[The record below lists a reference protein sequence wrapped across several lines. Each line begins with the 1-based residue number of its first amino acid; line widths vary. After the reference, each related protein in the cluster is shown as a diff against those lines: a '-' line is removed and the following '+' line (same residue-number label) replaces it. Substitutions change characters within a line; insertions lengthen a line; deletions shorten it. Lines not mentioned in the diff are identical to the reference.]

1 MTRKVSMTRFR
12 AFALLAMTEF
22 KDELAISQRLR
33 RRLHKGLSIFMKGS
47 LMTTNNK
54 FMLSMATIAILS
66 GASVALGAESELKVN
81 TDKLQLNGIDVAIT
95 SGTANVAPKDTEKT
109 NDIVIKGKLDGKI
122 GDSTMTQLNITAKEA
137 AVKVGVAGQSGGVV
151 SVGGTAPANGAASA
165 DGYGVT
171 INAKSVEL
179 AGAASNETQLNVNAN
194 SSITTTDTAG
204 TKVGA
209 NSAINI
215 ANGTNLTVNGALTTS
230 DDTSKVSVN
239 GGTLDL
245 NGGLTATN
253 GTISLGKD
261 GKLNV
266 TGALTGGTAGTIS
279 LGGGTMS
286 VSGALTQSQTTIDLG
301 GGMLNVNG
309 GGTLDGTKLT
319 LTNGGTLNF
328 NAGANASAD
337 KPTTTTISGAVSTI
351 KDKATNV
358 NLSQNTKVTFSESL
372 TLTNNTD
379 TALDKIT
386 LGGGTL
392 EVKKLTADATNLDTL
407 GGGVI
412 NFTGDANTAQTKA
425 TGSTI
430 TNDFTIGNGTAMN
443 LGKNAYL
450 TLGGADKSVTTK
462 GSKITFADSTST
474 LNVSNLNANASD
486 FDMSKGGKIVFADK
500 SESQISGNV
509 ALGENQ
515 SYTFSA
521 AGTLN
526 LESLSLTKTGKIE
539 FASKDSVL
547 NIANGMTSDDAKT
560 QIVLTNGGTL
570 NFNGGNSVIK
580 GEQFA
585 TTASKD
591 TLLNVNS
598 GASVSFESLDLK
610 DDKSKLTL
618 NGGFVNMGA
627 LTTTKAESLA
637 LEQGTLNFVGK
648 ANDKDK
654 SKIDT
659 VTSTIGADLDLS
671 KAGAQVNFN
680 KGSLVK
686 INTAGTGQ
694 LTASSVNLNGGEI
707 NLKKLTAATGENS
720 SGLANLNFAG
730 ANASVNGDLAGTNAF
745 SIGTDKDGKHF
756 ITKTGETAEVG
767 ANSALSLNSGAIN
780 ANGTLETKG
789 GKLVFNG
796 GKLIVGAG
804 ETAGGKLSIDN
815 TANLEVL
822 KGGVLHL
829 QGASDGA
836 EAKSGSATLA
846 TGDLDLSKGLNIII
860 DQGASLT
867 TTAAST
873 ISGKGQSIRLGKNA
887 ALSIDGSVKTD
898 ANGKFEAYKVGNL
911 ELGKGTTLGV
921 STTAVGGV
929 YKELE
934 VGKLSVTTGESANLR
949 FGAGS
954 VELMGGLDK
963 DASTALTLNNQGFT
977 SDIKLDNGAVLNFN
991 SGVVSVKGALNATN
1005 NATLKVS
1012 GATADLQGG
1021 LGDKMTK
1028 IELSNG
1034 ALNVK
1039 GDYTG
1044 TSIDVTHIQTNA
1056 SGIGS
1061 AMNIDGTA
1069 SITSSKFAIL
1079 PLVETGA
1086 TSYKVLSTTKG
1097 LTVSDLNGATTAEF
1111 RTRNSLNGI
1120 LGKYG
1125 LQVEEANKANI
1136 TDGDKLITA
1145 KDSSVTVSLKN
1156 DGKNLFLERK
1166 VDVSSLSA
1174 VKQASLQADIDA
1186 LTEMDKTA
1194 NGVVKQDS
1202 QLTSVIDD
1210 LKARKTA
1217 AASQNNTELASELG
1231 GANSDILLSAFGKKD
1246 GAINELT
1253 RNAVALDIVKN
1264 GGQGIVADIK
1274 EGASS
1279 AANMSSS
1286 TSSVI
1291 NTMNL
1296 SNDMA
1301 ISGRIAQAN
1310 NPYAN
1315 LAQGFAGYEYAA
1327 VGGDLPL
1334 YYANN
1339 GYKNGFWANAI
1350 GGLNKVEGEGGTLMG
1365 LSLGFDRQLENT
1377 LVGFYLSY
1385 AMAGLNDKI
1394 VEQGADNIQVG
1405 VYTSFNQRD
1414 IEVNV
1419 KAYGQVA
1426 ITETTAKRGEGE
1438 AEAKFNRLYGGV
1450 SANVGF
1456 IFALNNNKT
1465 FIKPYVGENYYY
1477 AHTPAYEES
1486 LQSDAALSVKSANN
1500 HALSFD
1506 VGVDLRQYFNEN
1518 SFMYLT
1524 PSIERYVV
1532 NAGGDYTAGFIGSDT
1547 TFTIEGKSK
1556 TKTYGQVLVGGN
1568 IALSDKFNVN
1578 LGLGVKKILN
1588 GQIERANGDKVDEMY
1603 LSGNL
1608 GVKYRF

>member
-1 MTRKVSMTRFR
+1 
-12 AFALLAMTEF
+12 
-22 KDELAISQRLR
+22 
-33 RRLHKGLSIFMKGS
+33 
-47 LMTTNNK
+47 MTTNNK

-66 GASVALGAESELKVN
+66 GTSVALGEELKVDTADN
-81 TDKLQLNGIDVAIT
+81 KLKLGTTEVKIEN
-95 SGTANVAPKDTEKT
+95 GTANV
-109 NDIVIKGKLDGKI
+109 DGKANPVAIKTTIPNKI
-122 GDSTMTQLNITAKEA
+122 GASGSEQAMTQLKVTTTDTVTIGEASQSA
-137 AVKVGVAGQSGGVV
+137 AVSI
-151 SVGGTAPANGAASA
+151 GGTAYGTAT
-165 DGYGVT
+165 DGYGFD
-171 INAKSVEL
+171 INAKSL
-179 AGAASNETQLNVNAN
+179 TTAGAASPNGTELNVNKD
-194 SSITTTDTAG
+194 STISTTDG

-215 ANGTNLTVNGALTTS
+215 ANGKNLTVNGGLTTS
-230 DDTSKVSVN
+230 ESTSKVSVN
-239 GGTLDL
+239 GGSLIL
-245 NGGLTATN
+245 NGDLTATN
-253 GTISLGKD
+253 GNISLDKD
-261 GKLNV
+261 GALNV
-266 TGALTGGTAGTIS
+266 TGALTGTAGTIS
-279 LGGGTMS
+279 LSGGTMS
-286 VSGALTQSQTTIDLG
+286 VGGELKQTSTTIDLG
-301 GGMLNVNG
+301 GGTLNVNG
-309 GGTLDGTKLT
+309 GGSLVGDKLT

-328 NAGANASAD
+328 GASAD
-337 KPTTTTISGAVSTI
+337 KPTTTTISGAVSTTAG
-351 KDKATNV
+351 KATNV
-358 NLSQNTKVTFSESL
+358 NLSQNTKVTFGESL
-372 TLTNNTD
+372 TLTNHTD
-379 TALDKIT
+379 TALDKIS
-386 LGGGTL
+386 LNGGTL
-392 EVKKLTADATNLDTL
+392 EVKKLTADATNLNTL

-412 NFTGDANTAQTKA
+412 NFTGDANTAQAKD
-425 TGSTI
+425 TGSKI
-430 TNDFTIGNGTAMN
+430 TNDFTISNGTAMN
-443 LGKNAYL
+443 LGKNVYL

-462 GSKITFADSTST
+462 GSKITFADGTST

-500 SESQISGNV
+500 SKSQISGNV
-509 ALGENQ
+509 TLGENQ
-515 SYTFSA
+515 SYAFSA

-526 LESLSLTKTGKIE
+526 LDSLSLTKTGKIE
-539 FASKDSVL
+539 FAGKDSVL
-547 NIANGMTSDDAKT
+547 NLANGMTSDDAKE
-560 QIVLTNGGTL
+560 QIVLKEGGTI

-580 GEQFA
+580 GQDSTNNVFT
-585 TTASKD
+585 TTANKD
-591 TLLNVNS
+591 TLFNVKGGALNLENVKLADGQAILTIDGGVVNAA
-598 GASVSFESLDLK
+598 G
-610 DDKSKLTL
+610 
-618 NGGFVNMGA
+618 
-627 LTTTKAESLA
+627 LTTTDAKNLA
-637 LEQGTLNFVGK
+637 LKQGTLNFVGK
-648 ANDKDK
+648 ANDKGE
-654 SKIDT
+654 IET
-659 VTSTIGADLDLS
+659 LTSTIGADLDLS

-686 INTAGTGQ
+686 FTGTNGQ
-694 LTASSVNLNGGEI
+694 LTASSVNLNGGQI
-707 NLKKLTAATGENS
+707 NLKKLTAAKGEKF

-730 ANASVNGDLAGTNAF
+730 ANASVNGELSNTAAF
-745 SIGTDKDGKHF
+745 SIGTDKDGNHF
-756 ITKTGETAEVG
+756 ITKATETASIG
-767 ANSALSLNSGAIN
+767 ANSSLSLNSGAVN
-780 ANGTLETKG
+780 ANGTLKTENG

-796 GKLIVGAG
+796 GNLIVGEA
-804 ETAGGKLSIDN
+804 GKLTIDN

-822 KGGVLHL
+822 KGGVLYL
-829 QGASDGA
+829 QGASDGDTT
-836 EAKSGSATLA
+836 KSGSATI
-846 TGDLDLSKGLNIII
+846 TQGDLDLSKGLNIII
-860 DQGASLT
+860 DNGASLT

-873 ISGKGQSIRLGKNA
+873 ISGKGQSITLGKYA
-887 ALSIDGSVKTD
+887 ALSIDGSVKT
-898 ANGKFEAYKVGNL
+898 AQGGKFEAYKVGAL

-934 VGKLSVTTGESANLR
+934 VGKLSTKTGESANLR

-963 DASTALTLNNQGFT
+963 DTSTALTLNNQGFT

-991 SGVVSVKGALNATN
+991 SGVVSVKGKLNADTST
-1005 NATLKVS
+1005 TLKVS

-1021 LGDKMTK
+1021 LGANMTK

-1097 LTVSDLNGATTAEF
+1097 LTVSDLNSQTTAEF

-1120 LGKYG
+1120 LSKYG
-1125 LQVEEANKANI
+1125 LQVEDATKI
-1136 TDGDKLITA
+1136 KDGDKLITA
-1145 KDSSVTVSLKN
+1145 KDSSVNVSLKN

-1166 VDVSSLSA
+1166 VDVSSLAA
-1174 VKQASLQADIDA
+1174 VKKASLQADIDA
-1186 LTEMDKTA
+1186 LGEMDKVA
-1194 NGVVKQDS
+1194 NGVMTEDDK
-1202 QLTSVIDD
+1202 LTSVIND
-1210 LKARKTA
+1210 LKARQTT
-1217 AASQNNTELASELG
+1217 AASQSNTELASELG
-1231 GANSDILLSAFGKKD
+1231 GANSDILLSAFGKKV

-1253 RNAVALDIVKN
+1253 RNAVTLDIVKN

-1310 NPYAN
+1310 NPYGN

-1327 VGGDLPL
+1327 VSGDLPL

-1350 GGLNKVEGEGGTLMG
+1350 GGLNKVEGEGGTLVG
-1365 LSLGFDRQLENT
+1365 LSLGFDKQLENT

-1426 ITETTAKRGEGE
+1426 VTETTAKRGEGE
-1438 AEAKFNRLYGGV
+1438 AEAKFTRLYGGV

-1524 PSIERYVV
+1524 PSLERYVV
-1532 NAGGDYTAGFIGSDT
+1532 NAGGNYTAGFIGSDT

-1568 IALSDKFNVN
+1568 IALSDKLNVN

>member
-1 MTRKVSMTRFR
+1 
-12 AFALLAMTEF
+12 
-22 KDELAISQRLR
+22 
-33 RRLHKGLSIFMKGS
+33 MKGS

-66 GASVALGAESELKVN
+66 GASVALGEELKVDTADNKLKLGATEVKIEGSVANVKPDTGNESNAIEVKSELKKVDGMSSLTIN
-81 TDKLQLNGIDVAIT
+81 
-95 SGTANVAPKDTEKT
+95 APKAE
-109 NDIVIKGKLDGKI
+109 VKI
-122 GDSTMTQLNITAKEA
+122 GDGTTDAKA
-137 AVKVGVAGQSGGVV
+137 SI
-151 SVGGTAPANGAASA
+151 GGTAPTDGAVSA
-165 DGYGVT
+165 DGYGFTIDASKVT
-171 INAKSVEL
+171 LTGKDTTKTAE
-179 AGAASNETQLNVNAN
+179 LNVNAN
-194 SSITTTDTAG
+194 STITTTAG
-204 TKVGA
+204 TSVGA

-215 ANGTNLTVNGALTTS
+215 ANGTKLEVNGGLTTS
-230 DDTSKVSVN
+230 ETTSKVSVN
-239 GGTLDL
+239 GGELKL
-245 NGGLTATN
+245 NGDLKATN
-253 GTISLGKD
+253 GNISLGKD
-261 GKLNV
+261 GALNV

-286 VSGALTQSQTTIDLG
+286 VGGALNQTGTTINLG
-301 GGMLNVNG
+301 GGTLNVNG

-319 LTNGGTLNF
+319 LTDGGTLNF
-328 NAGANASAD
+328 GAGTNASAD
-337 KPTTTTISGAVSTI
+337 KPTATTISGAVSTT
-351 KDKATNV
+351 KDKATNI
-358 NLSQNTKVTFSESL
+358 NLSQNTKVTFSGDSL

-379 TALDKIT
+379 TALDKIS
-386 LGGGTL
+386 LNGGVL
-392 EVKKLTADATNLDTL
+392 EVKKLTADATNLNTL

-412 NFTGDANTAQTKA
+412 NFTDVSGTAQTKD

-430 TNDFTIGNGTAMN
+430 TNDFTISNGTAMN

-462 GSKITFADSTST
+462 GSKITFADGTST

-486 FDMSKGGKIVFADK
+486 FDMSKGGKIVFAENSK
-500 SESQISGNV
+500 SQISGNV

-515 SYTFSA
+515 SYAFSA

-526 LESLSLTKTGKIE
+526 LESLSLTKTGNIT
-539 FASKDSVL
+539 FAGKDSVL
-547 NIANGMTSDDAKT
+547 NLANGMTSDNAKE
-560 QIVLTNGGTL
+560 QINISKGGTI

-580 GEQFA
+580 GKDSTTNVF
-585 TTASKD
+585 TTATGKD
-591 TLLNVNS
+591 TLFNVKGGALNLENVKL
-598 GASVSFESLDLK
+598 A
-610 DDKSKLTL
+610 DDKAILTID
-618 NGGFVNMGA
+618 GGVVNAAG
-627 LTTTKAESLA
+627 LETTNAANLA
-637 LEQGTLNFVGK
+637 LKQGTLNFVGK
-648 ANDKDK
+648 ANDKGE
-654 SKIDT
+654 IDT
-659 VTSTIGADLDLS
+659 LTSTIGADLDLS

-680 KGSLVK
+680 KGSLVT
-686 INTAGTGQ
+686 IGGANGQ

-707 NLKKLTAATGENS
+707 NLKKLTAAKGEKF

-730 ANASVNGDLAGTNAF
+730 ANASVNGKLSGTAAF
-745 SIGTDKDGKHF
+745 SIGTDKDGNHF

-767 ANSALSLNSGAIN
+767 ANSALSLNSGVVS
-780 ANGTLETKG
+780 ANGTLQTTG

-796 GKLIVGAG
+796 GNLIVGEA
-804 ETAGGKLSIDN
+804 GKLTIDN
-815 TANLEVL
+815 TKNLEVL
-822 KGGVLHL
+822 KGGVLYL
-829 QGASDGA
+829 QGASDGNT
-836 EAKSGSATLA
+836 AKSGSATIT

-860 DQGASLT
+860 DNGASLT

-873 ISGKGQSIRLGKNA
+873 ISGKGQSITLGKYA
-887 ALSIDGSVKTD
+887 ALSIDGSVKT
-898 ANGKFEAYKVGNL
+898 AQNGKFEAYKVGDL

-921 STTAVGGV
+921 STIAVGGV

-934 VGKLSVTTGESANLR
+934 VGKLSTKTGESANLR

-954 VELMGGLDK
+954 VELMGEIQAG
-963 DASTALTLNNQGFT
+963 TN
-977 SDIKLDNGAVLNFN
+977 KLDNLGFVSGVNLADDAVLNFN
-991 SGVVSVKGALNATN
+991 SGVVSVKGALNATTKDK
-1005 NATLKVS
+1005 AMLKVS

-1021 LGDKMTK
+1021 LGANMTK
-1028 IELSNG
+1028 IELSGGG
-1034 ALNVK
+1034 ALNLK
-1039 GDYTG
+1039 GDFAP
-1044 TSIDVTHIQTNA
+1044 TNA
-1056 SGIGS
+1056 TTITTDGNSLVNVNGGVSSASNLTFALLDIKISG
-1061 AMNIDGTA
+1061 NYTVL
-1069 SITSSKFAIL
+1069 TS
-1079 PLVETGA
+1079 
-1086 TSYKVLSTTKG
+1086 TKG
-1097 LTVSDLNGATTAEF
+1097 VTGDAKAEL
-1111 RTRNSLNGI
+1111 RTRTSLNEI
-1120 LGKYG
+1120 LNKYG
-1125 LQVEEANKANI
+1125 LNVEDTIVSADNKKKVQDIKVGDGSVQVIDNNI
-1136 TDGDKLITA
+1136 VVGVSLADSAI
-1145 KDSSVTVSLKN
+1145 DSS
-1156 DGKNLFLERK
+1156 
-1166 VDVSSLSA
+1166 
-1174 VKQASLQADIDA
+1174 SLQGLKA
-1186 LTEMDKTA
+1186 A
-1194 NGVVKQDS
+1194 NDTKGMAA
-1202 QLTSVIDD
+1202 D
-1210 LKARKTA
+1210 LKALEALKSTASFVESGKDTDFKTNTIDKLTQEQKNREA
-1217 AASQNNTELASELG
+1217 AAKITSNTVAAQELG
-1231 GANSDILLSAFGKKD
+1231 GGGVNSDILLSAYGSTAGFGARD
-1246 GAINELT
+1246 ESTATAIG
-1253 RNAVALDIVKN
+1253 LDMVQN

-1310 NPYAN
+1310 NPYGN
-1315 LAQGFAGYEYAA
+1315 LAQGFAGYEYAN
-1327 VGGDLPL
+1327 VEGDLPL

-1350 GGLNKVEGEGGTLMG
+1350 GGLNKVEGEGGTLVG
-1365 LSLGFDRQLENT
+1365 LSLGFDKQLENT

-1426 ITETTAKRGEGE
+1426 VTETTAKRGKGE
-1438 AEAKFNRLYGGV
+1438 AEAKFTRLYGGV

-1568 IALSDKFNVN
+1568 IALSDKLNVN

>member
-1 MTRKVSMTRFR
+1 
-12 AFALLAMTEF
+12 
-22 KDELAISQRLR
+22 
-33 RRLHKGLSIFMKGS
+33 
-47 LMTTNNK
+47 MTTNNK

-66 GASVALGAESELKVN
+66 GASVALGAESELKVEQ
-81 TDKLQLNGIDVAIT
+81 DKLQLGTQQVEIKG
-95 SGTANVAPKDTEKT
+95 GTANVSPSDTDKTGPVTIKTTIGNTIGKD
-109 NDIVIKGKLDGKI
+109 
-122 GDSTMTQLNITAKEA
+122 TMTQLNITAKEA
-137 AVKVGVAGQSGGVV
+137 AVNVGTANQSSGVV
-151 SVGGTAPANGAASA
+151 SIGGTAPTNGTAAA
-165 DGYGVT
+165 DGYGVN
-171 INAKSVEL
+171 IDAKSVAL
-179 AGAASNETQLNVNAN
+179 AGAANNETQLNVNQN
-194 SSITTTDTAG
+194 STITTTDGATL
-204 TKVGA
+204 GA

-215 ANGTNLTVNGALTTS
+215 ANGKNLTVNGGLTTS
-230 DDTSKVSVN
+230 ETSSKVSVN
-239 GGTLDL
+239 GGSLKL
-245 NGGLTATN
+245 NGDLTATN
-253 GTISLGKD
+253 GDISLGKD
-261 GKLNV
+261 GALNV
-266 TGALTGGTAGTIS
+266 TGALTGTAGDIK

-286 VSGALTQSQTTIDLG
+286 VGGVLTQTGTTIDLG
-301 GGMLNVNG
+301 GGTLNVNG
-309 GGTLDGTKLT
+309 GGSLAGDKLT

-328 NAGANASAD
+328 GAGANASAD
-337 KPTTTTISGAVSTI
+337 KPTATTISGAVSTTAG
-351 KDKATNV
+351 KATNI
-358 NLSQNTKVTFSESL
+358 NLSQNTKVTFGDSL

-379 TALDKIT
+379 TALDKIS
-386 LGGGTL
+386 LNGGTL
-392 EVKKLTADATNLDTL
+392 EVKKLTADATNLNTL

-412 NFTGDANTAQTKA
+412 NFSDQTSTQTKD

-430 TNDFTIGNGTAMN
+430 TNDFTISNGTALN

-486 FDMSKGGKIVFADK
+486 FDMSKGGKIIFASGSK
-500 SESQISGNV
+500 SQISGNV

-515 SYTFSA
+515 SYAFSA

-539 FASKDSVL
+539 FAGKDSVL
-547 NIANGMTSDDAKT
+547 NLANGMTSDDAKT
-560 QIVLTNGGTL
+560 QIVLKDGGTI

-580 GEQFA
+580 GSTTNVF
-585 TTASKD
+585 TTATGKD
-591 TLLNVNS
+591 TLFNVKGGALNLENVKLADGQAILTIDGGVVNAA
-598 GASVSFESLDLK
+598 G
-610 DDKSKLTL
+610 
-618 NGGFVNMGA
+618 
-627 LTTTKAESLA
+627 LTTTDAKNLA
-637 LEQGTLNFVGK
+637 LKQGTLNFVGK
-648 ANDKDK
+648 ANDDGSKTQVESTIAALTLAENSTAVLNFNDK
-654 SKIDT
+654 SSVKISD
-659 VTSTIGADLDLS
+659 DNLDLGKTS
-671 KAGAQVNFN
+671 ATLNFN
-680 KGSLVK
+680 QGSLVTM
-686 INTAGTGQ
+686 NGTNAT
-694 LTASSVNLNGGEI
+694 LTAHTLNLNGGQI
-707 NLKKLTAATGENS
+707 NLKKLVASKSERSDT
-720 SGLANLNFAG
+720 LNLRFMG
-730 ANASVNGDLAGTNAF
+730 ASASVKGDLANTTAF
-745 SIGTDKDGKHF
+745 TLGTDDKGNHF
-756 ITKTGETAEVG
+756 IGKDSEEVKIS
-767 ANSALSLNSGAIN
+767 ANSSLALNLGTIN
-780 ANGTLETKG
+780 ANGKLTTET
-789 GKLVFNG
+789 NG
-796 GKLIVGAG
+796 GKLIFGGSSLNVGAG
-804 ETAGGKLSIDN
+804 GSLTIADTSK
-815 TANLEVL
+815 NLELKDGVGGLITL
-822 KGGVLHL
+822 KGDGTKG
-829 QGASDGA
+829 GAMTITTGA
-836 EAKSGSATLA
+836 
-846 TGDLDLSKGLNIII
+846 LDLSKTSLGIKIEN
-860 DQGASLT
+860 GGKLT
-867 TTAAST
+867 TTAASK
-873 ISGKGQSIRLGKNA
+873 ISGSGNAIQLSDYTGIRVYGDITTATSGEFSYNKMGDLTLGK
-887 ALSIDGSVKTD
+887 
-898 ANGKFEAYKVGNL
+898 E
-911 ELGKGTTLGV
+911 TTLGIYT
-921 STTAVGGV
+921 SSNADGNLQEITAGKLTATDGANLAFGNGGV
-929 YKELE
+929 VKLMGEIQAGTSGSENKLNNAGFGSGLTLDENAVLE
-934 VGKLSVTTGESANLR
+934 FAS
-949 FGAGS
+949 GS
-954 VELMGGLDK
+954 V
-963 DASTALTLNNQGFT
+963 N
-977 SDIKLDNGAVLNFN
+977 
-991 SGVVSVKGALNATN
+991 VKGVLGVETGKA
-1005 NATLKVS
+1005 ATLKVS
-1012 GATADLQGG
+1012 NAVANLNGG
-1021 LGDKMTK
+1021 LSEITASKGFNK
-1028 IELSNG
+1028 IELG
-1034 ALNVK
+1034 GGTLNIK
-1039 GDYTG
+1039 QDLTA
-1044 TSIDVTHIQTNA
+1044 SSLDITHIQTNA
-1056 SGIGS
+1056 SSIGS
-1061 AMNIDGTA
+1061 TMNIDGTA
-1069 SITSSKFAIL
+1069 SITGSKFAIL

-1097 LTVSDLNGATTAEF
+1097 LTVSDLNTATSGTTGEF

-1120 LGKYG
+1120 LSKYG
-1125 LQVEEANKANI
+1125 LQVDDANKDKI
-1136 TDGDKLITA
+1136 KDGDKVITA

-1156 DGKNLFLERK
+1156 DGKNLFLERQ
-1166 VDVSSLSA
+1166 VDMSSLAA
-1174 VKQASLQADIDA
+1174 VKVANLQADIDA
-1186 LTEMDKTA
+1186 LGVMDKDKEIVGENSGQA
-1194 NGVVKQDS
+1194 NTDVLKG
-1202 QLTSVIDD
+1202 VIDN
-1210 LKARKTA
+1210 LKARQTT
-1217 AASQNNTELASELG
+1217 AASQSNTELASELG
-1231 GANSDILLSAFGKKD
+1231 GANSDFLLSAFGKKV

-1253 RNAVALDIVKN
+1253 RNAVTLDIVKN

-1310 NPYAN
+1310 NPYGN

-1327 VGGDLPL
+1327 VSGDLPL

-1350 GGLNKVEGEGGTLMG
+1350 GGLNKVEGEGGTLVG
-1365 LSLGFDRQLENT
+1365 LSLGFDKQLENT

-1426 ITETTAKRGEGE
+1426 VTETTAKRGEGE
-1438 AEAKFNRLYGGV
+1438 AEAKFTRLYGGV

-1524 PSIERYVV
+1524 PSLERYVV

-1568 IALSDKFNVN
+1568 IALSDKLNVN

>member
-1 MTRKVSMTRFR
+1 
-12 AFALLAMTEF
+12 
-22 KDELAISQRLR
+22 
-33 RRLHKGLSIFMKGS
+33 
-47 LMTTNNK
+47 MTTNNK

-66 GASVALGAESELKVN
+66 GASVALGEELKVD
-81 TDKLQLNGIDVAIT
+81 TDKLQLGTTEVTIKD
-95 SGTANVAPKDTEKT
+95 GTADVKGDAKSVEIKT
-109 NDIVIKGKLDGKI
+109 TIPNKI
-122 GDSTMTQLNITAKEA
+122 GAAGSEQTMTQLKVTTTDTVTIGTAS
-137 AVKVGVAGQSGGVV
+137 QSGGVV
-151 SVGGTAPANGAASA
+151 SIGGTALANGAVSA
-165 DGYGVT
+165 DGYGVN
-171 INAKSVEL
+171 IDAKSVEL
-179 AGAASNETQLNVNAN
+179 VGAANSNGTELNVNQN
-194 SSITTTDTAG
+194 STITTTAG
-204 TKVGA
+204 TKVGT

-215 ANGTNLTVNGALTTS
+215 ANGTNLTVNGGLTTS
-230 DDTSKVSVN
+230 DTTSKVSVN
-239 GGTLDL
+239 GGELKL
-245 NGGLTATN
+245 NGDLTATN
-253 GTISLGKD
+253 GAISLGKD
-261 GKLNV
+261 G
-266 TGALTGGTAGTIS
+266 
-279 LGGGTMS
+279 TMS
-286 VSGALTQSQTTIDLG
+286 VGGALTQSQTTINLG
-301 GGMLNVNG
+301 GGTLNVNG

-328 NAGANASAD
+328 GGGASAD
-337 KPTTTTISGAVSTI
+337 KPTITTISGAVSTTAG
-351 KDKATNV
+351 KATNV
-358 NLSQNTKVTFSESL
+358 NLSQNTKVTFDESL

-379 TALDKIT
+379 TALDKIN
-386 LGGGTL
+386 LNGGVL
-392 EVKKLTADATNLDTL
+392 EVKKLTADATNLNTL

-412 NFTGDANTAQTKA
+412 NFTDVSGTAQTKD

-430 TNDFTIGNGTAMN
+430 TNDFTISNGTAMN

-462 GSKITFADSTST
+462 GSKITFADGTST

-486 FDMSKGGKIVFADK
+486 FDMSKGGKIVFAENSK
-500 SESQISGNV
+500 SQISGNV

-515 SYTFSA
+515 SYAFSA

-526 LESLSLTKTGKIE
+526 LESLSLTKTGNIT
-539 FASKDSVL
+539 FAGKDSVL
-547 NIANGMTSDDAKT
+547 NLANGMTSDDAKE
-560 QIVLTNGGTL
+560 QIKITEGGTI

-580 GEQFA
+580 GKDSTNLFE
-585 TTASKD
+585 TTAQKD
-591 TLLNVNS
+591 TLFNVKGGALNLENVKLADAKSILTIDGGVVNAA
-598 GASVSFESLDLK
+598 G
-610 DDKSKLTL
+610 
-618 NGGFVNMGA
+618 
-627 LTTTKAESLA
+627 LTTTAAENLA
-637 LEQGTLNFVGK
+637 LKQGTLNFVGK
-648 ANDKDK
+648 ANDKGE
-654 SKIDT
+654 IET
-659 VTSTIGADLDLS
+659 LTSTIGADLDLS

-680 KGSLVK
+680 KGSLVT
-686 INTAGTGQ
+686 IGGANGQ

-707 NLKKLTAATGENS
+707 NLKKLTAAKGEKF

-730 ANASVNGDLAGTNAF
+730 ANASVNGELSGTAAF
-745 SIGTDKDGKHF
+745 SIGTDKDGNHF

-767 ANSALSLNSGAIN
+767 ANSALSLNSGVVS

-796 GKLIVGAG
+796 GNLIVGEA
-804 ETAGGKLSIDN
+804 GKLTIDN
-815 TANLEVL
+815 TKNLEVL
-822 KGGVLHL
+822 KGGVLAL
-829 QGASDGA
+829 AGKSDGT
-836 EAKSGSATLA
+836 SGGAVTLTA
-846 TGDLDLSKGLNIII
+846 GDLDLSKELNIII
-860 DQGASLT
+860 DNGASLT

-873 ISGKGQSIRLGKNA
+873 ISGKGQSITLGKYA
-887 ALSIDGSVKTD
+887 ALSIDGSVKTA

-921 STTAVGGV
+921 STIAVDGV

-934 VGKLSVTTGESANLR
+934 VGKLSTKAGESANLR

-963 DASTALTLNNQGFT
+963 DASKALTLNNQGFT
-977 SDIKLDNGAVLNFN
+977 SDIKLDDDAVLNFN
-991 SGVVSVKGALNATN
+991 SGVASVKGALNAAN
-1005 NATLKVS
+1005 KDKAMLKVS

-1021 LGDKMTK
+1021 LGANMTK
-1028 IELSNG
+1028 IELSGGG
-1034 ALNVK
+1034 ALNLK
-1039 GDYTG
+1039 GDFAPTNDTTITTDGNSLVNVNGGVSSADKLTFALLDIKNSGNYTVL
-1044 TSIDVTHIQTNA
+1044 TS
-1056 SGIGS
+1056 
-1061 AMNIDGTA
+1061 
-1069 SITSSKFAIL
+1069 
-1079 PLVETGA
+1079 
-1086 TSYKVLSTTKG
+1086 TKG
-1097 LTVSDLNGATTAEF
+1097 VTGDAKAEL
-1111 RTRNSLNGI
+1111 RTRTSLNEI
-1120 LGKYG
+1120 LDKYG
-1125 LQVEEANKANI
+1125 LNVEDTIVSADNKKKVQDIVIADSSKDTDKDKISVKADGNNI
-1136 TDGDKLITA
+1136 VVTA
-1145 KDSSVTVSLKN
+1145 KSFDSAIDSS
-1156 DGKNLFLERK
+1156 
-1166 VDVSSLSA
+1166 
-1174 VKQASLQADIDA
+1174 SLQGLKA
-1186 LTEMDKTA
+1186 A
-1194 NGVVKQDS
+1194 NDTKGMAA
-1202 QLTSVIDD
+1202 D
-1210 LKARKTA
+1210 LKALETLKGTNGFVESNKETEFTTNTIDKLTQEQKNREA
-1217 AASQNNTELASELG
+1217 AAKITSNTVAAQELG
-1231 GANSDILLSAFGKKD
+1231 GGGVNSDILLSAYGSTAGFGARDKD
-1246 GAINELT
+1246 TAAAIG
-1253 RNAVALDIVKN
+1253 LDMVQN

-1310 NPYAN
+1310 NPYGN

-1327 VGGDLPL
+1327 VSGDLPL

-1350 GGLNKVEGEGGTLMG
+1350 GGLNKVEGEGGTLVG
-1365 LSLGFDRQLENT
+1365 LSLGFDKQLENT

-1426 ITETTAKRGEGE
+1426 VTETTAKRGEGE
-1438 AEAKFNRLYGGV
+1438 AEAKFTRLYGGV

-1456 IFALNNNKT
+1456 IFVLNNNKT

-1524 PSIERYVV
+1524 PSLERYVV

-1568 IALSDKFNVN
+1568 IALSDKLNVN

>member
-1 MTRKVSMTRFR
+1 
-12 AFALLAMTEF
+12 
-22 KDELAISQRLR
+22 
-33 RRLHKGLSIFMKGS
+33 
-47 LMTTNNK
+47 MTTNNK

-66 GASVALGAESELKVN
+66 GASVALGAEVELKVEQ
-81 TDKLQLNGIDVAIT
+81 DKLQLGTQQVEIKG
-95 SGTANVAPKDTEKT
+95 GTANVAPSDTDKT
-109 NDIVIKGKLDGKI
+109 GPVAIKTTI
-122 GDSTMTQLNITAKEA
+122 GNTIGTDTMTQLNITAKEA
-137 AVKVGVAGQSGGVV
+137 AVNVGEASQSAAV
-151 SVGGTAPANGAASA
+151 SIGGTAPANGAVSA
-165 DGYGVT
+165 DGYGVN
-171 INAKSVEL
+171 INAKSVAL
-179 AGAASNETQLNVNAN
+179 AGATSNETQLNVNAD
-194 SSITTTDTAG
+194 SSITTTDGATL
-204 TKVGA
+204 GA

-215 ANGTNLTVNGALTTS
+215 ANGKSLTVNGGLTTS
-230 DDTSKVSVN
+230 DTTSKVSVN
-239 GGTLDL
+239 GGELKLNEDL
-245 NGGLTATN
+245 KATN
-253 GTISLGKD
+253 GNISLGKD
-261 GKLNV
+261 GALNV

-279 LGGGTMS
+279 LSGGTMS
-286 VSGALTQSQTTIDLG
+286 VGGVLTQSQTTINLG
-301 GGMLNVNG
+301 GGTLNVNG
-309 GGTLDGTKLT
+309 GGELDGTKLT

-328 NAGANASAD
+328 GGGASAD
-337 KPTTTTISGAVSTI
+337 KPTATTISGAVSTTAN
-351 KDKATNV
+351 KATNI
-358 NLSQNTKVTFSESL
+358 NLSQNTKVTFGDSL

-379 TALDKIT
+379 TALDKIS
-386 LGGGTL
+386 LNGGTL
-392 EVKKLTADATNLDTL
+392 EVKKLTADATNLNTL

-412 NFTGDANTAQTKA
+412 NFSDQTSTQTKD

-430 TNDFTIGNGTAMN
+430 TNDFTISNGTALN

-486 FDMSKGGKIVFADK
+486 FDMSKGGKIIFASGSK
-500 SESQISGNV
+500 SQISGNV

-515 SYTFSA
+515 SYAFSA

-539 FASKDSVL
+539 FAGKDSVL
-547 NIANGMTSDDAKT
+547 NLANGMTSDDAKT
-560 QIVLTNGGTL
+560 QIVLKDGGTI

-580 GEQFA
+580 GKDSNSVFT
-585 TTASKD
+585 TTANKD
-591 TLLNVNS
+591 TLFNVKGGALNLENVKLADAKSILTIDGGVVNAA
-598 GASVSFESLDLK
+598 G
-610 DDKSKLTL
+610 
-618 NGGFVNMGA
+618 
-627 LTTTKAESLA
+627 LTTTAAENLA
-637 LEQGTLNFVGK
+637 LKQGTLNFVGK
-648 ANDKDK
+648 ANDKGE
-654 SKIDT
+654 IET
-659 VTSTIGADLDLS
+659 LTSTIGADLDLS

-686 INTAGTGQ
+686 FTSTDGK
-694 LTASSVNLNGGEI
+694 LTASSINLNGGEI
-707 NLKKLTAATGENS
+707 NLKKLTAAKGEKF

-730 ANASVNGDLAGTNAF
+730 ANASVNGELSGTAAF
-745 SIGTDKDGKHF
+745 SIGTDKDGNHF
-756 ITKTGETAEVG
+756 ITKATESASIG
-767 ANSALSLNSGAIN
+767 AGSSLSLNSGVVN

-796 GKLIVGAG
+796 GNLIVGEA
-804 ETAGGKLSIDN
+804 GKLIIDN

-822 KGGVLHL
+822 KGGVLAL
-829 QGASDGA
+829 AGKSDGT
-836 EAKSGSATLA
+836 SGGAVTLTA
-846 TGDLDLSKGLNIII
+846 GDLDLSKGLNIII
-860 DQGASLT
+860 DNGASLT

-873 ISGKGQSIRLGKNA
+873 ISGKGQSITLGKYA
-887 ALSIDGSVKTD
+887 ALSIDGSVKT
-898 ANGKFEAYKVGNL
+898 AAQGKFEAYKVGAL

-921 STTAVGGV
+921 STQAVGGV

-934 VGKLSVTTGESANLR
+934 VGKLSTKAGESANLR

-954 VELMGGLDK
+954 VELTGATK
-963 DASTALTLNNQGFT
+963 DSETL
-977 SDIKLDNGAVLNFN
+977 KLDNLGFVSAVNLADDAVLNFN
-991 SGVVSVKGALNATN
+991 SGVVSVKGTLNATTKDK
-1005 NATLKVS
+1005 AMLKVS

-1021 LGDKMTK
+1021 LGANMTK
-1028 IELSNG
+1028 IELSGGG
-1034 ALNVK
+1034 ALNLK
-1039 GDYTG
+1039 GDFAPTNDTTITTDGNSLVNVNGGVSSADKLTFALLDIKNSGNYTVL
-1044 TSIDVTHIQTNA
+1044 TSTKGVTGDAKAQMTTRTSLNDILAKYDLKVEDDVV
-1056 SGIGS
+1056 
-1061 AMNIDGTA
+1061 TA
-1069 SITSSKFAIL
+1069 DNKKKVQDIVIADSSKDTDKISVKADGNNIVVTAKSFDSAIDSSSL
-1079 PLVETGA
+1079 QGLKA
-1086 TSYKVLSTTKG
+1086 ANDTKG
-1097 LTVSDLNGATTAEF
+1097 MAA
-1111 RTRNSLNGI
+1111 
-1120 LGKYG
+1120 
-1125 LQVEEANKANI
+1125 
-1136 TDGDKLITA
+1136 
-1145 KDSSVTVSLKN
+1145 
-1156 DGKNLFLERK
+1156 
-1166 VDVSSLSA
+1166 
-1174 VKQASLQADIDA
+1174 
-1186 LTEMDKTA
+1186 
-1194 NGVVKQDS
+1194 
-1202 QLTSVIDD
+1202 D
-1210 LKARKTA
+1210 LKALEALGKTTGTEQGVVESGKDTDFKTNIIDKLTQEQKNRETA
-1217 AASQNNTELASELG
+1217 AKITSNTVAAQELG
-1231 GANSDILLSAFGKKD
+1231 GGGVNSDILLSAYGSTAGFGARDKD
-1246 GAINELT
+1246 TAAAIG
-1253 RNAVALDIVKN
+1253 LDMVQN

-1310 NPYAN
+1310 NPYGN

-1327 VGGDLPL
+1327 VSGDLPL

-1350 GGLNKVEGEGGTLMG
+1350 GGLNKVEGEGGTLVG
-1365 LSLGFDRQLENT
+1365 LSLGFDKQLENT

-1426 ITETTAKRGEGE
+1426 VTETTAKRGAGE
-1438 AEAKFNRLYGGV
+1438 AEAKFTRLYGGV

-1524 PSIERYVV
+1524 PSLERYVV
-1532 NAGGDYTAGFIGSDT
+1532 NAGGNYTAGFIGSDT

-1568 IALSDKFNVN
+1568 IALSDKLNVN

>member
-1 MTRKVSMTRFR
+1 
-12 AFALLAMTEF
+12 
-22 KDELAISQRLR
+22 
-33 RRLHKGLSIFMKGS
+33 
-47 LMTTNNK
+47 MTTNNK
-54 FMLSMATIAILS
+54 FMLSMVTIAILS
-66 GASVALGAESELKVN
+66 GASVALGEDLKYES
-81 TDKLQLNGIDVAIT
+81 DKLQLGTTDIKVEN
-95 SGTANVAPKDTEKT
+95 GTANV
-109 NDIVIKGKLDGKI
+109 DGKANPVAIKTTIPNKI
-122 GDSTMTQLNITAKEA
+122 GAAGSEQTMEQLKVTTTDTVTIGEASQSA
-137 AVKVGVAGQSGGVV
+137 AVSI
-151 SVGGTAPANGAASA
+151 GGTAPTNGTAAA
-165 DGYGVT
+165 DGYGVN
-171 INAKSVEL
+171 IDAKSVAL
-179 AGAASNETQLNVNAN
+179 AGAANNETQLNVNQN
-194 SSITTTDTAG
+194 STITTTDGATL
-204 TKVGA
+204 GA

-215 ANGTNLTVNGALTTS
+215 ANGKSLTVNGGLTTS
-230 DDTSKVSVN
+230 DTTSKVSVN
-239 GGTLDL
+239 GGSLKL
-245 NGGLTATN
+245 NGDLTATN
-253 GTISLGKD
+253 GNISLGKD
-261 GKLNV
+261 GALNV
-266 TGALTGGTAGTIS
+266 TGKLTGGTAGTIS
-279 LGGGTMS
+279 LSGGTMS
-286 VSGALTQSQTTIDLG
+286 VGGELTQSQTTINLG
-301 GGMLNVNG
+301 GGTLSVNG

-319 LTNGGTLNF
+319 LTDGGTLNF
-328 NAGANASAD
+328 NAVSGASAD
-337 KPTTTTISGAVSTI
+337 KPTTTTISGAVSTT

-358 NLSQNTKVTFSESL
+358 NLSQNTKVTFGESL
-372 TLTNNTD
+372 TLTNHTD
-379 TALDKIT
+379 TALDKIS
-386 LGGGTL
+386 LNGGTL
-392 EVKKLTADATNLDTL
+392 EVKKLTADATNLNTL

-412 NFTGDANTAQTKA
+412 NFSDQTSAQAKDA
-425 TGSTI
+425 GSKI
-430 TNDFTIGNGTAMN
+430 TNDFIINNGTALN

-450 TLGGADKSVTTK
+450 TLGGEKSAGELYSVTTK

-486 FDMSKGGKIVFADK
+486 FDMSKGGKIIFASGSK
-500 SESQISGNV
+500 SQISGNV

-515 SYTFSA
+515 SYAFSA

-539 FASKDSVL
+539 FAGKDSVL
-547 NIANGMTSDDAKT
+547 NLANGMTSDDAKT
-560 QIVLTNGGTL
+560 QIVLKDGGTI

-585 TTASKD
+585 TTASKE

-598 GASVSFESLDLK
+598 GAGVSFESLDLK
-610 DDKSKLTL
+610 DKSSKLTL

-627 LTTTKAESLA
+627 LTTAAADSLD
-637 LEQGTLNFVGK
+637 LKQGTLNFVGK
-648 ANDKDK
+648 ANDKGE
-654 SKIDT
+654 IET
-659 VTSTIGADLDLS
+659 LTSTIGADLDLS

-680 KGSLVK
+680 KGSLVT
-686 INTAGTGQ
+686 INGANGQ
-694 LTASSVNLNGGEI
+694 LTASNVNLNGGEI
-707 NLKKLTAATGENS
+707 NLKKLTAAKGEKF

-730 ANASVNGDLAGTNAF
+730 ANASVNGELSNTAAF
-745 SIGTDKDGKHF
+745 SIGTDKDGNHF
-756 ITKTGETAEVG
+756 ITKATETASIG
-767 ANSALSLNSGAIN
+767 QDSSLSLNSGVVN
-780 ANGTLETKG
+780 ANGTLQTTG

-796 GKLIVGAG
+796 GNLIVGEA
-804 ETAGGKLSIDN
+804 GKLTIDN

-822 KGGVLHL
+822 KGGVLAL
-829 QGASDGA
+829 AGKSDGT
-836 EAKSGSATLA
+836 SGGAVTLTA
-846 TGDLDLSKGLNIII
+846 GDLDLSKGLNIII
-860 DQGASLT
+860 DNGASLT

-873 ISGKGQSIRLGKNA
+873 ISGKGQSITLGKYA
-887 ALSIDGSVKTD
+887 ALSIDGSVKT
-898 ANGKFEAYKVGNL
+898 ATGGKFEAYKVGDL

-934 VGKLSVTTGESANLR
+934 VGKLSTKAGESANLR

-954 VELMGGLDK
+954 VELMGATK
-963 DASTALTLNNQGFT
+963 DSEAL
-977 SDIKLDNGAVLNFN
+977 KLDNLGFVSGITLADDAVLNFN
-991 SGVVSVKGALNATN
+991 SGVVSVKGALNA
-1005 NATLKVS
+1005 ATQDKAMLKVS

-1044 TSIDVTHIQTNA
+1044 TGIDVTHIQTNA

-1069 SITSSKFAIL
+1069 SITGSKFAIL

-1097 LTVSDLNGATTAEF
+1097 LTVSDLNSQTTAEF

-1120 LGKYG
+1120 LSKYG
-1125 LQVEEANKANI
+1125 LQVDDTTQIK
-1136 TDGDKLITA
+1136 DGDKLITA
-1145 KDSSVTVSLKN
+1145 KDSSVNVSLKN

-1166 VDVSSLSA
+1166 VDVSSLAA

-1186 LTEMDKTA
+1186 LGEMDKQA
-1194 NGVVKQDS
+1194 NGVMSNDNK
-1202 QLTSVIDD
+1202 LTSVIND
-1210 LKARKTA
+1210 LKARQTT
-1217 AASQNNTELASELG
+1217 AASQSNTELASELG
-1231 GANSDILLSAFGKKD
+1231 GANSDILLSAFGKKV

-1253 RNAVALDIVKN
+1253 RNAVTLDIVKN

-1310 NPYAN
+1310 NPYGN

-1327 VGGDLPL
+1327 VSGDLPL

-1350 GGLNKVEGEGGTLMG
+1350 GGLNKVEGEGGTLVG
-1365 LSLGFDRQLENT
+1365 LSLGFDKQLENT

-1414 IEVNV
+1414 VEVNV

-1426 ITETTAKRGEGE
+1426 VTETTAKRGKGE
-1438 AEAKFNRLYGGV
+1438 AEAKFTRLYGGV

-1524 PSIERYVV
+1524 PSLERYVV

-1568 IALSDKFNVN
+1568 IALSDKLNVN

>member
-1 MTRKVSMTRFR
+1 
-12 AFALLAMTEF
+12 
-22 KDELAISQRLR
+22 
-33 RRLHKGLSIFMKGS
+33 
-47 LMTTNNK
+47 MTTNNK

-66 GASVALGAESELKVN
+66 GASVALGAEVELKVEQ
-81 TDKLQLNGIDVAIT
+81 DKLQLGTQQVEIKG
-95 SGTANVAPKDTEKT
+95 GTANVAPSDTDKT
-109 NDIVIKGKLDGKI
+109 GPVTIKTTI
-122 GDSTMTQLNITAKEA
+122 GNTIGTDTMTQLNITAKEA
-137 AVKVGVAGQSGGVV
+137 AVNVGAASQSAAV
-151 SVGGTAPANGAASA
+151 SIGGTAPTNGTAAA
-165 DGYGVT
+165 DGYGFTIDASKVT
-171 INAKSVEL
+171 LTGKDTTKTAE
-179 AGAASNETQLNVNAN
+179 LNVNAN
-194 SSITTTDTAG
+194 STITTTAG
-204 TKVGA
+204 TSVGA

-215 ANGTNLTVNGALTTS
+215 ANGTNLTVNGGLTTS
-230 DDTSKVSVN
+230 DATSKVSVN
-239 GGTLDL
+239 GGELKL
-245 NGGLTATN
+245 NGDLTATN
-253 GTISLGKD
+253 GDISLGKD
-261 GKLNV
+261 GALNV
-266 TGALTGGTAGTIS
+266 TGALTGTAGDIK

-286 VSGALTQSQTTIDLG
+286 VGGVLTQTGTTIDLG
-301 GGMLNVNG
+301 GGTLNVNG
-309 GGTLDGTKLT
+309 GGELVGTKLT
-319 LTNGGTLNF
+319 LTDGGTLNF
-328 NAGANASAD
+328 GAGTNASAD
-337 KPTTTTISGAVSTI
+337 KPTATTISGAVSTT
-351 KDKATNV
+351 KDKATNI
-358 NLSQNTKVTFSESL
+358 NLSQNTKVTFGDSL

-379 TALDKIT
+379 TALDKIS
-386 LGGGTL
+386 LNGGTL
-392 EVKKLTADATNLDTL
+392 EVKKLTADATNLNTL

-412 NFTGDANTAQTKA
+412 NFSDQTSAQTKD

-430 TNDFTIGNGTAMN
+430 TNDFTISNGTALN

-486 FDMSKGGKIVFADK
+486 FDMSKGGKIVFAENSK
-500 SESQISGNV
+500 SQISGNV

-515 SYTFSA
+515 SYAFSA

-526 LESLSLTKTGKIE
+526 LESLSLTKTGNIT

-547 NIANGMTSDDAKT
+547 NLANGMTSDNAKE
-560 QIVLTNGGTL
+560 QIVLKEGGTI

-598 GASVSFESLDLK
+598 GAGVSFESLDLK

-627 LTTTKAESLA
+627 LTTAAADSLD
-637 LEQGTLNFVGK
+637 LKKGTLNFVGK
-648 ANDKDK
+648 ANDKGE
-654 SKIDT
+654 IET
-659 VTSTIGADLDLS
+659 LTSTIGADLDLS

-686 INTAGTGQ
+686 FTGTNGQ
-694 LTASSVNLNGGEI
+694 LTASNVNLNGGEI
-707 NLKKLTAATGENS
+707 NLKKLTAAKGEKF

-730 ANASVNGDLAGTNAF
+730 ANASVNGELSGTAAF
-745 SIGTDKDGKHF
+745 SIGTDKDGNHF
-756 ITKTGETAEVG
+756 ITKDSTETASIG
-767 ANSALSLNSGAIN
+767 AGSSLSLNSGAVN

-796 GKLIVGAG
+796 GNLIVGAG
-804 ETAGGKLSIDN
+804 ETAGGALTIDD
-815 TANLEVL
+815 TKNLEVL
-822 KGGVLHL
+822 KGGVLYL

-836 EAKSGSATLA
+836 TAKSGSATI
-846 TGDLDLSKGLNIII
+846 TQGDLDLSKGLNIII
-860 DQGASLT
+860 DNGASLT

-873 ISGKGQSIRLGKNA
+873 ISGKGQSITLGKYA
-887 ALSIDGSVKTD
+887 ALSIDGSVKT
-898 ANGKFEAYKVGNL
+898 AQNGKFEAYKVGDL

-921 STTAVGGV
+921 STIAVGGV

-934 VGKLSVTTGESANLR
+934 VGKLSTKTGESANLR

-954 VELMGGLDK
+954 VEL
-963 DASTALTLNNQGFT
+963 ASTATPAAT
-977 SDIKLDNGAVLNFN
+977 PADIISSTTNKLDNLGFVSGITLADNAVLNFN
-991 SGVVSVKGALNATN
+991 SGVVSVKGALNATTKDK
-1005 NATLKVS
+1005 AMLKVS

-1021 LGDKMTK
+1021 LGANMTK
-1028 IELSNG
+1028 IELSGGG
-1034 ALNVK
+1034 ALNLK
-1039 GDYTG
+1039 GDFAPTNDTTITTDGNSLVNVNGGVSSADKLTFALLDIKNSGNYTVL
-1044 TSIDVTHIQTNA
+1044 TS
-1056 SGIGS
+1056 
-1061 AMNIDGTA
+1061 
-1069 SITSSKFAIL
+1069 
-1079 PLVETGA
+1079 
-1086 TSYKVLSTTKG
+1086 TKG
-1097 LTVSDLNGATTAEF
+1097 VTGDAKAEL
-1111 RTRNSLNGI
+1111 RTRTSLNEI

-1125 LQVEEANKANI
+1125 LNVGDDIVTADNKKKVQDIKVGDGSVQVNDNNI
-1136 TDGDKLITA
+1136 VVGVSLADSAI
-1145 KDSSVTVSLKN
+1145 DSS
-1156 DGKNLFLERK
+1156 
-1166 VDVSSLSA
+1166 
-1174 VKQASLQADIDA
+1174 SLQGLKA
-1186 LTEMDKTA
+1186 A
-1194 NGVVKQDS
+1194 NDTKGMAA
-1202 QLTSVIDD
+1202 D
-1210 LKARKTA
+1210 LKALEALKSTTSFVENGKDSDFKTNTIDKLTQEQKNRETA
-1217 AASQNNTELASELG
+1217 AKSTSNTVAAQELG
-1231 GANSDILLSAFGKKD
+1231 GGGVNSDILLSAYGSTAGFGARDKD
-1246 GAINELT
+1246 TAAAIG
-1253 RNAVALDIVKN
+1253 LDMVQN

-1327 VGGDLPL
+1327 VSGDLPL

-1350 GGLNKVEGEGGTLMG
+1350 GGLNKVEGEGGTLVG
-1365 LSLGFDRQLENT
+1365 LSLGFDKQLENT

-1426 ITETTAKRGEGE
+1426 VTETTAKRGAGE
-1438 AEAKFNRLYGGV
+1438 AEAKFTRLYGGV

-1524 PSIERYVV
+1524 PSLERYVV

-1568 IALSDKFNVN
+1568 IALSDKLNVN